1 MKAEVINNE
10 VIRVPFI
17 GAGKGGVL
25 LELEDIENILGQ
37 V

>member
-10 VIRVPFI
+10 AICVPFI

-25 LELEDIENILGQ
+25 LEHWRT
-37 V
+37 